1 VPSFP
6 SRRVR
11 PGSLTHPVEVHMDKR
26 TILAVGLIIL
36 VIGAYNLF
44 IIPKFSP
51 QPQTPAEQA
60 ASPAAKSTPAA
71 PSADLPVAPAAPAA
85 TGQPAAGTVAAEEA
99 APPEDITVD
108 RALWT
113 ATFTNVGGGLKS
125 WTLKSYTYAKGQT
138 DAAGGAIGGAPLE
151 ILRPGSAAPPLSFTF
166 VDPAT
171 QAAFAAPMAVTKTAD
186 GFSLKGGDSLGLRLT
201 RTYRFSPDKY
211 LTEML
216 ISIENNGDIPR
227 PVSWETAFGPGLDR
241 NLPEKEKAA
250 DEGIKVFAAGGLD
263 SLKIKKVGERK
274 DLGPVTWAAIGN
286 RYFLAAL
293 LPMEGSLSAFA
304 RRTTTAGEEIGLR
317 SEVVSLGPH
326 QAVSYRIAA
335 YLGPKDRK
343 LLTSVGKGLERGVD
357 YGWFWWLALPFL
369 GILQFCYK
377 FLRSYGLAIV
387 ALTLLVKAALFPI
400 SFKMFRSMKKM
411 QELQPKLASLKSKF
425 KGDNQGLQQATM
437 AIYKEHN
444 VNPMAGCLPMF
455 VQIPVFFALYKVLYN
470 AIELRGAGFLYIPD
484 LSLKDPYYITPILM
498 GVTMLIQQRMTPS
511 VGDPMQAK
519 MMMFMPVIMTAMF
532 INFSSG
538 LVLYFLFSN
547 LMSIGEQKLFRTMA
561 AREQAKTAPGD
572 GAGGRKKKQLRE
584 KP

>member
-1 VPSFP
+1 
-6 SRRVR
+6 
-11 PGSLTHPVEVHMDKR
+11 MDKR

-44 IIPKFSP
+44 IIPKFAPPPPTPVKQAATPAPEATALPPSAT
-51 QPQTPAEQA
+51 QPIAAAIAGAPGQTPVPTAPVAAVPPETIVIDRPLWA
-60 ASPAAKSTPAA
+60 AS
-71 PSADLPVAPAAPAA
+71 
-85 TGQPAAGTVAAEEA
+85 
-99 APPEDITVD
+99 
-108 RALWT
+108 
-113 ATFTNVGGGLKS
+113 FTNVGGGLTS
-125 WTLKSYTYAKGQT
+125 WGLKSYTYAKGQT

-151 ILRPGSAAPPLSFTF
+151 IVRPGSATPPLSFTF

-186 GFSLKGGDSLGLRLT
+186 GFKLAGGDDHGLRLS
-201 RTYRFSPDKY
+201 RTYGFSADKY
-211 LTEML
+211 FTEML
-216 ISIENNGDIPR
+216 ISIENTGDAPR
-227 PVSWETAFGPGLDR
+227 SVSWEMAFGPGIDR
-241 NLPEKEKAA
+241 NLPEKERST
-250 DEGIKVFAAGGLD
+250 DEGIKVLAAGGLD
-263 SLKIKKVGERK
+263 SVKIKKVGERK
-274 DLGPVTWAAIGN
+274 DLGPVSWAAIGN

-293 LPMEGSLSAFA
+293 MPMEGSLSAFA

-317 SEVVSLGPH
+317 SEVASLGPH
-326 QAVSYRIAA
+326 QAVTYRIAT

-343 LLTSVGKGLERGVD
+343 LLAAAAPGKGLERGVD

-369 GILQFCYK
+369 GILQFCFK

-387 ALTLLVKAALFPI
+387 ALTMLVKAALFPI

-411 QELQPKLASLKSKF
+411 QELQPKMAALKAKF
-425 KGDNQGLQQATM
+425 KNDNQGLQQATM
-437 AIYKEHN
+437 AVYKEHK
-444 VNPMAGCLPMF
+444 VNPMAGCLPMV

-547 LMSIGEQKLFRTMA
+547 LMSIGEQKLFRVIA
-561 AREQAKTAPGD
+561 ARGQKNAAPENDPGAKPG
-572 GAGGRKKKQLRE
+572 KKKRLP
-584 KP
+584 KSTS

>member
-1 VPSFP
+1 
-6 SRRVR
+6 
-11 PGSLTHPVEVHMDKR
+11 MDKR

-44 IIPKFSP
+44 IIPKFAPPPPPAPPVGKSVAP
-51 QPQTPAEQA
+51 ADTPKA
-60 ASPAAKSTPAA
+60 ASPTPLPLETAA
-71 PSADLPVAPAAPAA
+71 PVAAALPVEAVPAEVIA
-85 TGQPAAGTVAAEEA
+85 
-99 APPEDITVD
+99 VD
-108 RALWT
+108 RPLWS
-113 ATFTNVGGGLKS
+113 AKFTNAGGGLTS
-125 WTLKSYTYAKGQT
+125 WGLTSYTYAKGQT
-138 DAAGGAIGGAPLE
+138 DPVGGAIGNQPLE
-151 ILRPGSAAPPLSFTF
+151 VIRPGAAAPPLSFVF

-186 GFSLKGGDSLGLRLT
+186 GFSLVGDDGHGLRLK
-201 RTYRFSPDKY
+201 RTYTFTADKY

-216 ISIENNGDIPR
+216 IAIENSGDSPR
-227 PVSWETAFGPGLDR
+227 TVSWEMAIGPGLDR
-241 NLPEKEKAA
+241 YLPEKEKAA

-263 SLKIKKVGERK
+263 SVKVKKVGERK
-274 DLGPVTWAAIGN
+274 DLGLVSWAAIGN

-293 LPMEGSLSAFA
+293 LPREGSLSAFA
-304 RRTTTAGEEIGLR
+304 RRTSTAGEEIGLR
-317 SEVVSLGPH
+317 SEVASLGPH
-326 QAVSYRIAA
+326 QAVTYRVAA
-335 YLGPKDRK
+335 YLGPKDRA
-343 LLTSVGKGLERGVD
+343 LLTSVGTSLERAVD

-387 ALTLLVKAALFPI
+387 ALTMLVKAALFPI

-411 QELQPKLASLKSKF
+411 QELQPKLAALKSKF

-437 AIYKEHN
+437 AIYKEHK
-444 VNPMAGCLPMF
+444 VNPMAGCLPMV

-498 GVTMLIQQRMTPS
+498 GVTMLIQQRMTPT

-547 LMSIGEQKLFRTMA
+547 LMSIGEQKLFRTLA
-561 AREQAKTAPGD
+561 AREQAKLTAAGD
-572 GAGGRKKKQLRE
+572 ADGGGRKKKLPRE
-584 KP
+584 KRS

>member
-1 VPSFP
+1 
-6 SRRVR
+6 
-11 PGSLTHPVEVHMDKR
+11 MDKR

-44 IIPKFSP
+44 IIPKFAPPPPTPSSRQPRPLPDDRRQPRQRPTASRRQSP
-51 QPQTPAEQA
+51 PPGQA
-60 ASPAAKSTPAA
+60 AG
-71 PSADLPVAPAAPAA
+71 PVRRRGGRA
-85 TGQPAAGTVAAEEA
+85 
-99 APPEDITVD
+99 PEDIAID
-108 RALWT
+108 RPLWA
-113 ATFTNVGGGLKS
+113 ATFTNAGGGLKS
-125 WTLKSYTYAKGQT
+125 WGLKTYTYAKGQT

-151 ILRPGSAAPPLSFTF
+151 IVRPGSAAPPLSFTF

-186 GFSLKGGDSLGLRLT
+186 GFTLTGGDSHGLRLT
-201 RTYRFSPDKY
+201 RTYSFSADKY

-216 ISIENNGDIPR
+216 ISIENNGDVPR
-227 PVSWETAFGPGLDR
+227 SVSWEMAFGPGLDR
-241 NLPEKEKAA
+241 HLPEKEKT

-263 SLKIKKVGERK
+263 SVKVKKVGERK
-274 DLGPVTWAAIGN
+274 DLGLVSWAAIGN

-293 LPMEGSLSAFA
+293 MPMEGSLSAFA
-304 RRTTTAGEEIGLR
+304 RRTTTTGEEIGLR
-317 SEVVSLGPH
+317 SEVASLGPR
-326 QAVSYRIAA
+326 QAVTYRIAA
-335 YLGPKDRK
+335 YLGPKDRA
-343 LLTSVGKGLERGVD
+343 LLAAVGKDLERGVD

-369 GILQFCYK
+369 GILQFCFS
-377 FLRSYGLAIV
+377 FLRSWGLAIV
-387 ALTLLVKAALFPI
+387 ALTMLVKAALFPI

-411 QELQPKLASLKSKF
+411 QELQPKMAALKSKF

-437 AIYKEHN
+437 AIYKEHK
-444 VNPMAGCLPMF
+444 VNPMAGCLPMV

-547 LMSIGEQKLFRTMA
+547 IMSIGEQKLFRVLA
-561 AREQAKTAPGD
+561 ARGRPRPRPRTTRRPAAARRSGCRKALTAD
-572 GAGGRKKKQLRE
+572 KAAGRS
-584 KP
+584 